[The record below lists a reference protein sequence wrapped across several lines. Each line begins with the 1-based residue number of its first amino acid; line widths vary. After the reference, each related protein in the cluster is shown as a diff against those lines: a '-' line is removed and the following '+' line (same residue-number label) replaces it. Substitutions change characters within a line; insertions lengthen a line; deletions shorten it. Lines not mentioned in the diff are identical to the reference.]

1 MSYEVIIPLF
11 VLIFI
16 QAYYIEGYLRGY
28 AYKFFSGENL
38 SWNPKHDRMA
48 LWGSLIFF
56 ITSLLLLSEIF
67 YYKTDDYDSIWPYYD
82 YYAPYAPYVYVVMIF
97 FFTYFIYYIIKTTN
111 KIKNKEAVEKAAKE
125 EKNVSNN
132 ITIDKIDSKEIIAAK
147 EEKNVSNNITI
158 DKIDSKEIIAAKEEK
173 NVSNNITI
181 DKIDSREIIVAKEE
195 NDVNNNITI
204 DKIDS
209 KEIERL
215 VEDNKIN
222 IDESSKGDLEKLLRG
237 EKIESKIKWI
247 GTSGKKVIT
256 YTKIF
261 ILLPSIIEGGKE
273 KFEGKKRKSLI
284 NFIISNFV
292 KFENNKEKEIPFGS
306 INGSYSNF
314 FSPKKT
320 KKIV

>member
-125 EKNVSNN
+125 ENDVSNN
-132 ITIDKIDSKEIIAAK
+132 ITIDKIDSKEIIA
-147 EEKNVSNNITI
+147 V
-158 DKIDSKEIIAAKEEK
+158 
-173 NVSNNITI
+173 
-181 DKIDSREIIVAKEE
+181 KEE
-195 NDVNNNITI
+195 NDVNNNNITI
-204 DKIDS
+204 DKLDS

-247 GTSGKKVIT
+247 GTSGKKEIT

-261 ILLPSIIEGGKE
+261 ILLHTIIEGGKE
-273 KFEGKKRKSLI
+273 KFKGKKRKSLI

-292 KFENNKEKEIPFGS
+292 KFEKNEEKEISFGS
-306 INGSYSNF
+306 IYGAYTNF
-314 FSPKKT
+314 PINSLKK
-320 KKIV
+320 

>member
-97 FFTYFIYYIIKTTN
+97 FFTYFILYYIIKTTN
-111 KIKNKEAVEKAAKE
+111 KIKNKEAVEK
-125 EKNVSNN
+125 
-132 ITIDKIDSKEIIAAK
+132 AAK

-292 KFENNKEKEIPFGS
+292 KFENNREKEIPFGS

>member
-111 KIKNKEAVEKAAKE
+111 KIKNKEAVEK
-125 EKNVSNN
+125 
-132 ITIDKIDSKEIIAAK
+132 
-147 EEKNVSNNITI
+147 
-158 DKIDSKEIIAAKEEK
+158 AAKEEK

>member
-38 SWNPKHDRMA
+38 SWNPKRDRMA

-132 ITIDKIDSKEIIAAK
+132 ITIDKIDSKEI
-147 EEKNVSNNITI
+147 
-158 DKIDSKEIIAAKEEK
+158 
-173 NVSNNITI
+173 
-181 DKIDSREIIVAKEE
+181 
-195 NDVNNNITI
+195 
-204 DKIDS
+204 
-209 KEIERL
+209 ERW

-247 GTSGKKVIT
+247 GTSGKKEIT

-261 ILLPSIIEGGKE
+261 ILLHTIIEGGKE
-273 KFEGKKRKSLI
+273 KFKGKKRKSLI

-292 KFENNKEKEIPFGS
+292 KFEKNEEKEISYGS
-306 INGSYSNF
+306 IDGAYTNF
-314 FSPKKT
+314 PIDSLKK
-320 KKIV
+320 

>member
-132 ITIDKIDSKEIIAAK
+132 ITIDKIDSKEIIA
-147 EEKNVSNNITI
+147 V
-158 DKIDSKEIIAAKEEK
+158 
-173 NVSNNITI
+173 
-181 DKIDSREIIVAKEE
+181 KEE
-195 NDVNNNITI
+195 NDVNNNNITI
-204 DKIDS
+204 DKLDS

-247 GTSGKKVIT
+247 GTSGKKEIT

-261 ILLPSIIEGGKE
+261 ILLHTIIEGGKE
-273 KFEGKKRKSLI
+273 KFKGKKRKSLI

-292 KFENNKEKEIPFGS
+292 KFEKNEEKEISFGS
-306 INGSYSNF
+306 IYGAYTNF
-314 FSPKKT
+314 PINSLKK
-320 KKIV
+320 

>member
-97 FFTYFIYYIIKTTN
+97 FFTYFILYYIIKTTN
-111 KIKNKEAVEKAAKE
+111 KIKNKEAVEK
-125 EKNVSNN
+125 
-132 ITIDKIDSKEIIAAK
+132 
-147 EEKNVSNNITI
+147 
-158 DKIDSKEIIAAKEEK
+158 AAKEEK

-292 KFENNKEKEIPFGS
+292 KFENNREKEIPFGS

>member
-56 ITSLLLLSEIF
+56 ITSLLLSEIF

-82 YYAPYAPYVYVVMIF
+82 YYAPYAPYVYIVMIF
-97 FFTYFIYYIIKTTN
+97 FFTSFIYYIIKTTN

-125 EKNVSNN
+125 EKNVNININ
-132 ITIDKIDSKEIIAAK
+132 ITIDKLDSKEIIAAK
-147 EEKNVSNNITI
+147 EE
-158 DKIDSKEIIAAKEEK
+158 
-173 NVSNNITI
+173 
-181 DKIDSREIIVAKEE
+181 
-195 NDVNNNITI
+195 NDVNNNNITI

-247 GTSGKKVIT
+247 GTSGKKEIT

-261 ILLPSIIEGGKE
+261 ILLHTIIEGGKE
-273 KFEGKKRKSLI
+273 KFKGKKRKSLI

-292 KFENNKEKEIPFGS
+292 KFEKNEEKEISFGS
-306 INGSYSNF
+306 IDGAYTNF
-314 FSPKKT
+314 PIDSLKK
-320 KKIV
+320 

>member
-82 YYAPYAPYVYVVMIF
+82 YYAPYAPYVYIVMIF
-97 FFTYFIYYIIKTTN
+97 FFTSFIYYIIKTTN

-132 ITIDKIDSKEIIAAK
+132 ITIDKLDSKEIIAAK
-147 EEKNVSNNITI
+147 EEKNVNNNITI
-158 DKIDSKEIIAAKEEK
+158 DKIDSKEIIVAKEEK
-173 NVSNNITI
+173 NVNINITI
-181 DKIDSREIIVAKEE
+181 DKLDSKEIIAAKEE
-195 NDVNNNITI
+195 NDVNNNNITI

-247 GTSGKKVIT
+247 GTSGKKEIT

-261 ILLPSIIEGGKE
+261 ILLHTIIEGGKE
-273 KFEGKKRKSLI
+273 KFKGKKRKSLI

-292 KFENNKEKEIPFGS
+292 KFEKNEEKEISFGS
-306 INGSYSNF
+306 IYGAYTNF
-314 FSPKKT
+314 PINSLKK
-320 KKIV
+320 

>member
-56 ITSLLLLSEIF
+56 ITSLLLSEIF

-82 YYAPYAPYVYVVMIF
+82 YYAPYAPYVYIVMIF

-132 ITIDKIDSKEIIAAK
+132 ITIDKIDSKEI
-147 EEKNVSNNITI
+147 
-158 DKIDSKEIIAAKEEK
+158 
-173 NVSNNITI
+173 
-181 DKIDSREIIVAKEE
+181 
-195 NDVNNNITI
+195 
-204 DKIDS
+204 
-209 KEIERL
+209 ERL

-222 IDESSKGDLEKLLRG
+222 IDDSSKGDLEKLLRG

-247 GTSGKKVIT
+247 GTSGKKEIT

-261 ILLPSIIEGGKE
+261 ILLHTIIEGGKE

>member
-125 EKNVSNN
+125 K
-132 ITIDKIDSKEIIAAK
+132 
-147 EEKNVSNNITI
+147 KNVSNNITI

-292 KFENNKEKEIPFGS
+292 KFENNREKEIPFGS

>member
-1 MSYEVIIPLF
+1 
-11 VLIFI
+11 
-16 QAYYIEGYLRGY
+16 
-28 AYKFFSGENL
+28 
-38 SWNPKHDRMA
+38 MA

-132 ITIDKIDSKEIIAAK
+132 ITIDKIDSKEI
-147 EEKNVSNNITI
+147 
-158 DKIDSKEIIAAKEEK
+158 
-173 NVSNNITI
+173 
-181 DKIDSREIIVAKEE
+181 
-195 NDVNNNITI
+195 
-204 DKIDS
+204 
-209 KEIERL
+209 ERL

-247 GTSGKKVIT
+247 GTSGKKEIT

-261 ILLPSIIEGGKE
+261 ILLHTIIEGGNE
-273 KFEGKKRKSLI
+273 KFKGKKRKSLI

-292 KFENNKEKEIPFGS
+292 KFEKNEEKEISYGS
-306 INGSYSNF
+306 IDGAYTNF
-314 FSPKKT
+314 PIDSLKK
-320 KKIV
+320 

>member
-132 ITIDKIDSKEIIAAK
+132 ITIDKIDS
-147 EEKNVSNNITI
+147 
-158 DKIDSKEIIAAKEEK
+158 
-173 NVSNNITI
+173 
-181 DKIDSREIIVAKEE
+181 REIIVAKEE

-292 KFENNKEKEIPFGS
+292 KFENNREKEIPFGS

>member
-38 SWNPKHDRMA
+38 SWNPKRDRMA
-48 LWGSLIFF
+48 LWGSL
-56 ITSLLLLSEIF
+56 IF

-132 ITIDKIDSKEIIAAK
+132 ITIDKIDSKEI
-147 EEKNVSNNITI
+147 
-158 DKIDSKEIIAAKEEK
+158 
-173 NVSNNITI
+173 
-181 DKIDSREIIVAKEE
+181 
-195 NDVNNNITI
+195 
-204 DKIDS
+204 
-209 KEIERL
+209 ERL

-247 GTSGKKVIT
+247 GTSGKKEIT

-261 ILLPSIIEGGKE
+261 ILLHTIIEGGKE
-273 KFEGKKRKSLI
+273 KFKGKKRKSLI

-292 KFENNKEKEIPFGS
+292 KFEKNEEKEISYGS
-306 INGSYSNF
+306 IDGAYTNF
-314 FSPKKT
+314 PIDSLKK
-320 KKIV
+320 

>member
-1 MSYEVIIPLF
+1 MKSEYFKNNVKLSILLIVVISVILLYGVCLF
-11 VLIFI
+11 PMEYGSDIMKIILFCGVVFILYPFLKVYIDWISFYIFSRENNLWDKRVQRPRIFI
-16 QAYYIEGYLRGY
+16 YIIYFWIL
-28 AYKFFSGENL
+28 
-38 SWNPKHDRMA
+38 
-48 LWGSLIFF
+48 
-56 ITSLLLLSEIF
+56 
-67 YYKTDDYDSIWPYYD
+67 
-82 YYAPYAPYVYVVMIF
+82 
-97 FFTYFIYYIIKTTN
+97 YFIVSSDMDGYYTLMANRFFLLFYLLIGAYFVGWLIWTRNFESVILSRT
-111 KIKNKEAVEKAAKE
+111 
-125 EKNVSNN
+125 EKNVNNN
-132 ITIDKIDSKEIIAAK
+132 ITIDKLDSKEII
-147 EEKNVSNNITI
+147 T
-158 DKIDSKEIIAAKEEK
+158 
-173 NVSNNITI
+173 
-181 DKIDSREIIVAKEE
+181 AKEE
-195 NDVNNNITI
+195 NDVNNNITRN
-204 DKIDS
+204 KLDS

-273 KFEGKKRKSLI
+273 KFEGEKRKSLI

-306 INGSYSNF
+306 IDGSYSNF
-314 FSPKKT
+314 FSTKKT

>member
-1 MSYEVIIPLF
+1 
-11 VLIFI
+11 
-16 QAYYIEGYLRGY
+16 
-28 AYKFFSGENL
+28 
-38 SWNPKHDRMA
+38 
-48 LWGSLIFF
+48 
-56 ITSLLLLSEIF
+56 LLLLSEIF

-132 ITIDKIDSKEIIAAK
+132 ITIDKIDSKEI
-147 EEKNVSNNITI
+147 
-158 DKIDSKEIIAAKEEK
+158 
-173 NVSNNITI
+173 
-181 DKIDSREIIVAKEE
+181 
-195 NDVNNNITI
+195 
-204 DKIDS
+204 
-209 KEIERL
+209 ERL

-247 GTSGKKVIT
+247 GTSGKKEIT

-261 ILLPSIIEGGKE
+261 ILLHTIIEGGKE
-273 KFEGKKRKSLI
+273 KFKGKKRKSLI

-292 KFENNKEKEIPFGS
+292 KFEKNEEKEISYGS
-306 INGSYSNF
+306 IDGAYTNF
-314 FSPKKT
+314 PIDSLKK
-320 KKIV
+320 

>member
-82 YYAPYAPYVYVVMIF
+82 YYAPYAPYVYIVMIF

-147 EEKNVSNNITI
+147 EE
-158 DKIDSKEIIAAKEEK
+158 
-173 NVSNNITI
+173 
-181 DKIDSREIIVAKEE
+181 
-195 NDVNNNITI
+195 NDVNNNIITI
-204 DKIDS
+204 DKLDS

-247 GTSGKKVIT
+247 GTSGKKEIT

-261 ILLPSIIEGGKE
+261 ILLHTIIEGGKE

>member
-56 ITSLLLLSEIF
+56 ITSLCLLSEIF

-111 KIKNKEAVEKAAKE
+111 KIKNKEAVEK
-125 EKNVSNN
+125 
-132 ITIDKIDSKEIIAAK
+132 AAK

>member
-56 ITSLLLLSEIF
+56 ITSLLLSEIF

-82 YYAPYAPYVYVVMIF
+82 YYAPYAPYVYIVMIF
-97 FFTYFIYYIIKTTN
+97 FFTSFIYYIIKTTN

-125 EKNVSNN
+125 EKNVNININ
-132 ITIDKIDSKEIIAAK
+132 ITIDKLDSKEIIAAK
-147 EEKNVSNNITI
+147 EE
-158 DKIDSKEIIAAKEEK
+158 
-173 NVSNNITI
+173 
-181 DKIDSREIIVAKEE
+181 
-195 NDVNNNITI
+195 NDVNNNNITI

-247 GTSGKKVIT
+247 GTSGKKEIT

-261 ILLPSIIEGGKE
+261 ILLHTIIEGGKE
-273 KFEGKKRKSLI
+273 KFKGKKRKSLI

-292 KFENNKEKEIPFGS
+292 KFEKNEEKEISFGS
-306 INGSYSNF
+306 IYGAYTNF
-314 FSPKKT
+314 PINSLKK
-320 KKIV
+320 

>member
-158 DKIDSKEIIAAKEEK
+158 DKIDS
-173 NVSNNITI
+173 
-181 DKIDSREIIVAKEE
+181 REIIVAKEE

-247 GTSGKKVIT
+247 GTSGKKEIT

-261 ILLPSIIEGGKE
+261 ILLHTIIEGGKE

>member
-158 DKIDSKEIIAAKEEK
+158 DKIDS
-173 NVSNNITI
+173 
-181 DKIDSREIIVAKEE
+181 REIIVAKEE

-292 KFENNKEKEIPFGS
+292 KFENNREKEIPFGS

>member
-82 YYAPYAPYVYVVMIF
+82 YYAPYAPYVYIVMIF

-125 EKNVSNN
+125 EKKKLNVQNDNRKGMDDAIVRKIYDLLLQYQYISDDMKWEEFFQKFLREPIVLDMGVPSFRYFYNLLF
-132 ITIDKIDSKEIIAAK
+132 DKFKIRRIKHKEFVSLFIK
-147 EEKNVSNNITI
+147 KLDNSPYDVEQFRKEKNPSPKDRHVL
-158 DKIDSKEIIAAKEEK
+158 DEIF
-173 NVSNNITI
+173 
-181 DKIDSREIIVAKEE
+181 
-195 NDVNNNITI
+195 
-204 DKIDS
+204 
-209 KEIERL
+209 
-215 VEDNKIN
+215 NKIM
-222 IDESSKGDLEKLLRG
+222 S
-237 EKIESKIKWI
+237 
-247 GTSGKKVIT
+247 
-256 YTKIF
+256 
-261 ILLPSIIEGGKE
+261 
-273 KFEGKKRKSLI
+273 
-284 NFIISNFV
+284 
-292 KFENNKEKEIPFGS
+292 
-306 INGSYSNF
+306 
-314 FSPKKT
+314 
-320 KKIV
+320 

>member
-111 KIKNKEAVEKAAKE
+111 KIKNKEAVEK
-125 EKNVSNN
+125 
-132 ITIDKIDSKEIIAAK
+132 AAK